1 LRQQID
7 VHGIKERYESSLM
20 PFTRSGKHYSI
31 RAKRF
36 CKTCRTITE
45 QSTVSVRYR
54 APPEPTVPESYLK
67 EYSWLCEQCH
77 SAEIETKTVYEP
89 TDKALIFNRL
99 MRIQEDYDLLS
110 VSISSL
116 PNEIVFRARLPDF
129 DMKELRA
136 IQYKAKET
144 GFIRGDELMKLQKA
158 GFKRPS
164 DVKPKPMPKQ
174 RSRLLAR
181 ARESMFAGEPRS
193 I

>member
-1 LRQQID
+1 
-7 VHGIKERYESSLM
+7 M

-36 CKTCRTITE
+36 RKNCRTITE

-54 APPEPTVPESYLK
+54 SPPEPTVPESYLRVY
-67 EYSWLCEQCH
+67 EWLCEQCDN
-77 SAEIETKTVYEP
+77 IEVESETIYEP

-99 MRIQEDYDLLS
+99 MRIQEDYDLLN

-129 DMKELRA
+129 DMRELRA
-136 IQYKAKET
+136 IQAKAKET
-144 GFIRGDELMKLQKA
+144 GFIRADELMKLQKV
-158 GFKRPS
+158 GFKRPREVS
-164 DVKPKPMPKQ
+164 PRDTPED
-174 RSRLLAR
+174 RRRLRER
-181 ARESMFAGEPRS
+181 ARQKMFLGEPRS